1 MPAGFGAGRAPE
13 ELPAVSTHLFQ
24 HHAGF
29 YVTRFAAGIPGRV
42 CLTCETRVRCMVQIG
57 VGGDS
62 YLQLCQ
68 VCAASMLLKA
78 AESVAVSLAEMKG
91 NCPAV

>member
-1 MPAGFGAGRAPE
+1 
-13 ELPAVSTHLFQ
+13 
-24 HHAGF
+24 
-29 YVTRFAAGIPGRV
+29 
-42 CLTCETRVRCMVQIG
+42 MVQIG